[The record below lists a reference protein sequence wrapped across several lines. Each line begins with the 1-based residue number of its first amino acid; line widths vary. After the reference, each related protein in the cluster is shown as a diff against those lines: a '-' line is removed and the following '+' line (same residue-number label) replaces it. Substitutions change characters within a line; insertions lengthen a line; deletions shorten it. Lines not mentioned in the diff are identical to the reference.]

1 MGFHTVQSKNFVDQP
16 LQGATADV
24 TRFKKRAVA
33 GQQFFDTEELA
44 LYIAE
49 TTAGASDSTLAK
61 YGLSPPANITEVG
74 SLFFNG
80 SNHYCTSAFDPST
93 IGTGDLSVEIWFNSY
108 DNLGTPYLFLLGD
121 LTGDALGMYR
131 NAGNQLDVVYRK
143 SGSGGQ
149 VATSTLPSVQR
160 WHQVIMTRTGTT
172 IKVYLDGT
180 EILDSTNAGFDAD
193 LDAACLIGASAT
205 TPSNTRHGS
214 LDFFRVWNT
223 VLDVAAI
230 GVLFGVDKPKEVNTD
245 AKNYSF
251 SANLLLDN
259 RFEELTG
266 TTVADET
273 GNGNTLTLVN
283 APIWH
288 IASPNMVVPAY
299 AATKALDLDGAT
311 DYLLPFMDLESDI
324 GTGDITLYVRASW
337 DSLSGVAECPF
348 ASGNGTA
355 NYISFFKNSGN
366 NRVAQMKGDSG
377 ADQAISGGAPS
388 TSTFYDLVVTRSYD
402 DATNGTME
410 FFIDGVSQGT
420 ITATNLNDLI
430 KSIAYVG
437 RWTNGGLYHNGKV
450 RCVGIWDEI
459 LTDNEIT
466 AITTLGDHDFRT
478 DSGNYASQANLLH
491 FLVPLSQ
498 TGIMT
503 DLKGAGHAIYHSSP
517 TEVSYP

>member
-1 MGFHTVQSKNFVDQP
+1 MGLPFLRHKRRFMQAAAAP
-16 LQGATADV
+16 IPAATAITNV
-24 TRFKKRAVA
+24 
-33 GQQFFDTEELA
+33 GC
-44 LYIAE
+44 LYF
-49 TTAGASDSTLAK
+49 G
-61 YGLSPPANITEVG
+61 
-74 SLFFNG
+74 G
-80 SNHYCTSAFDPST
+80 SNQYCTSAFDPST
-93 IGTGDLSVEIWFNSY
+93 IGTGDLSVELWFNSY
-108 DNLGTPYLFLLGD
+108 DNLNTPYLFVLGD

-143 SGSGGQ
+143 AGSGGQ

-160 WHQVIMTRTGTT
+160 WHQVVMTRTGTT
-172 IKVYLDGT
+172 IKVYLDAV
-180 EILDSTNAGFDAD
+180 EILDSTDAGFDVD
-193 LDAACLIGASAT
+193 MDAACLLGASAA
-205 TPSNTRHGS
+205 TPANTWYGS
-214 LDFFRVWNT
+214 IDFFRGWNA
-223 VLDVAAI
+223 VLDQAAVT
-230 GVLFGVDKPKEVNTD
+230 GLYNGGSPVDPSTEFQD
-245 AKNYSF
+245 YGF
-251 SANLLLDN
+251 QDNLQFDN
-259 RFEELTG
+259 RFEELSG

-273 GNGNTLTLVN
+273 GNSNTLTLVN
-283 APIWH
+283 TPVWNDAAPNI
-288 IASPNMVVPAY
+288 VLPAY
-299 AATKALDLDGAT
+299 AATKTLDLDGST

-348 ASGNGTA
+348 ASGNGTS

-377 ADQAISGGAPS
+377 SDRAISGGAPS
-388 TSTFYDLVVTRSYD
+388 VSTFYDLVVTRSYD

-459 LTDNEIT
+459 LTDDEIT

-478 DSGNYASQANLLH
+478 DSGDYASQANLLH

-498 TGIMT
+498 TNIMT
-503 DLKGAGHAIYHSSP
+503 DLRGEAHAIYQSSP